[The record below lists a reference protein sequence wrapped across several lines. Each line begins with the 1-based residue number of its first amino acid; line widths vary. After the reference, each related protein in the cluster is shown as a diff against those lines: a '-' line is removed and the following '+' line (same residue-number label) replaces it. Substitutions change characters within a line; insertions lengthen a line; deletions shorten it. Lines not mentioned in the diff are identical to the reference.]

1 MTVTYRLGIDIGG
14 TFTDVMLTD
23 NNGRVAATLKTPS
36 VPSAPEQAILNAIE
50 QLKAIPIDIEAV
62 ELFVHGTTLGVN
74 TLIERS
80 GATTGLL
87 VTRGFRDV
95 LEIRRLRLEN
105 TTNLYGDKPDPLVPR
120 YLVKEIDERCL
131 ADGRI
136 YRPLAADDLRQ
147 SVQELLAEGVTAIA
161 VSFLH
166 SYHNPEHERQ
176 AVELIRKEFPG
187 VFVCSSSE
195 VWPQQREYER
205 TLVTVMNAYIGSRMN
220 GYFRKLE
227 VGVKERG
234 LHAQV
239 LSTMSNGG
247 IMTAQRAADEPVK
260 TLLSGPAS
268 GVIGATHV
276 ARLAAINKVVTFDMG
291 GTSVDVAVIDGEP
304 AYSSENQ
311 IGDFP
316 VIIPAVDVTAIGAG
330 GGSIAWVDGV
340 GVLKV
345 GPCSAGA
352 DPGPAC
358 YGRGGLNPTTTDAY
372 VHLGIIRPDRFLG
385 GRMPL
390 NEELAAAALK
400 RLGAGLGLDSQKT
413 AQAIL
418 DVATANMYAQ
428 FTPLM
433 ARKGID
439 PRDFTLLAYG
449 GAGPTHAFLLAREVG
464 IRRVLVPP
472 SPGTLCATG
481 CVVADLRNDFVY
493 TLYKTEQQLEEG
505 ELERIFKD
513 LAEQGH
519 HWLETESSRGIEL
532 ESTYM
537 LYSADMRYEGQAFD
551 IEVSIPS
558 ENLEANPVAETAD
571 GTVCF
576 VQEAVRR
583 FHRQYEAIFGVSQP
597 ESSVS
602 FVNLRATIVGVT
614 HKADTMQIPDHDD
627 LSHQPGHAPVPEAR
641 TIYFD
646 GVEMKAHIV
655 RRSDLPTTEAWSGPV
670 IIEEYDTT
678 VFVPP
683 GYSVKID
690 NLGNIIGEVE
700 G

>member
-1 MTVTYRLGIDIGG
+1 
-14 TFTDVMLTD
+14 
-23 NNGRVAATLKTPS
+23 
-36 VPSAPEQAILNAIE
+36 
-50 QLKAIPIDIEAV
+50 
-62 ELFVHGTTLGVN
+62 
-74 TLIERS
+74 
-80 GATTGLL
+80 
-87 VTRGFRDV
+87 
-95 LEIRRLRLEN
+95 
-105 TTNLYGDKPDPLVPR
+105 
-120 YLVKEIDERCL
+120 
-131 ADGRI
+131 
-136 YRPLAADDLRQ
+136 
-147 SVQELLAEGVTAIA
+147 
-161 VSFLH
+161 
-166 SYHNPEHERQ
+166 
-176 AVELIRKEFPG
+176 
-187 VFVCSSSE
+187 
-195 VWPQQREYER
+195 
-205 TLVTVMNAYIGSRMN
+205 
-220 GYFRKLE
+220 
-227 VGVKERG
+227 
-234 LHAQV
+234 
-239 LSTMSNGG
+239 
-247 IMTAQRAADEPVK
+247 
-260 TLLSGPAS
+260 
-268 GVIGATHV
+268 
-276 ARLAAINKVVTFDMG
+276 
-291 GTSVDVAVIDGEP
+291 
-304 AYSSENQ
+304 
-311 IGDFP
+311 
-316 VIIPAVDVTAIGAG
+316 G

-345 GPCSAGA
+345 GPRSAGA

-390 NEELAAAALK
+390 NEEMAAAALK